1 MKAALFKTTKA
12 WRGPLRVAFQGE
24 RGAFGEE
31 AVERLLGAGV
41 VAVPRPTFDA
51 LFSSVDEGVADCVVA
66 PVENTLAGEVARVG
80 ELLDE
85 SGMRVEGEVVLRISQ
100 CLIACRGATMAG
112 VRTVESHPVAL
123 AQCGRFFEEHPHVSA
138 VESDDTA
145 AGVRRVVERGDTSR
159 AALASERAARLYGG
173 VVLRAHVEDSRENY
187 TRFLLLTPARVGV
200 TRVESLTSHTRIE
213 RSREDDCKHV

>member
-1 MKAALFKTTKA
+1 MKAALFKTTKE
-12 WRGPLRVAFQGE
+12 WKGPLRVAFQGE

-66 PVENTLAGEVARVG
+66 PVENTLAGEVARVR

-100 CLIACRGATMAG
+100 CLIACRGATLAG
-112 VRTVESHPVAL
+112 VRSVESHPVAL

-173 VVLRAHVEDSRENY
+173 VILRAHVEDSRENY
-187 TRFLLLTPARVGV
+187 TRFLLLTPAGV
-200 TRVESLTSHTRIE
+200 SITRVESLTLHTRIE